1 MLTRYRQQL
10 LKACFIRGFGSDA
23 RLRDMLQ
30 LGFSDDAPEV
40 RSWAVDVLK
49 VLALRDFEYDTAGHR
64 KWHTEVI
71 ELDAAPFRKDAVR
84 RWIRRLKE
92 PTKSLEALKV
102 MDHVHNNFGF
112 ASPLNETNFR
122 AELLSAWR
130 EARLSVLPDAIRVL
144 EGLTGKSVS
153 STKSPQP

>member
-112 ASPLNETNFR
+112 ASPSMKQTSGRNCCQPGGRR
-122 AELLSAWR
+122 ASAPCR
-130 EARLSVLPDAIRVL
+130 MRYA
-144 EGLTGKSVS
+144 S
-153 STKSPQP
+153 SRD